1 MMAAFPGF
9 RSAEA
14 LSKFPK
20 FIVETQTNNDL
31 AAFSQLNQETKWR
44 RLSCV

>member
-1 MMAAFPGF
+1 MAAFPGF